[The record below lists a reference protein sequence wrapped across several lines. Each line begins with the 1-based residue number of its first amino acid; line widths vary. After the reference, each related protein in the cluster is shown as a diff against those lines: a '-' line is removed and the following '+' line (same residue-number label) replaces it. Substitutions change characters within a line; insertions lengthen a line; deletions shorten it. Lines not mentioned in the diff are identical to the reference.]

1 MEKVYQGEIN
11 LDGST
16 SVEALDKTIII
27 NKIIIN
33 NLSSDYYLIL
43 YRKSADSPNNIVPL
57 YKFNLD
63 VGDTIRDT
71 GSYILN
77 PGDSLIFITNV
88 VKTTYYVKGEE
99 QV

>member
-1 MEKVYQGEIN
+1 MMEKVYQGEIN

-16 SVEALDKTIII
+16 SIDAIDTTIII

-43 YRKSADSPNNIVPL
+43 YRKSADSPNNIVPI

-63 VGDTIRDT
+63 LGDTVRDT
-71 GSYILN
+71 ENYILN
-77 PGDSLIFITNV
+77 PGDSLIFVTNV
-88 VKTTYYVKGEE
+88 IKTTYYVKAEE
-99 QV
+99 I